1 MKRTIAALA
10 ATGALAV
17 GVIAAPPAAAGTSE
31 YVAFVREQTGMYVA
45 ASTLIPLGKTICKA
59 LKVGV
64 PVGDLAQ
71 AGLDSGLTATQTAAV
86 VVGAAAFICPKQL
99 PRVERWINS

>member
-17 GVIAAPPAAAGTSE
+17 GVIAAPPAVASTSD
-31 YVAFVREQTGMYVA
+31 YVAFVRQQTGTYVS

-59 LKVGV
+59 LRVGV
-64 PVGDLAQ
+64 PVGDLVDT
-71 AGLDSGLTATQTAAV
+71 GLESGLSVEQTAAV
-86 VVGAAAFICPKQL
+86 VVGAAAFICPKQM
-99 PRVERWINS
+99 PKVERWINS